1 MRHVEHVKIVQ
12 NAMLLSQV
20 DKLTVLDTHKMLKAG
35 HGSMRHSGTASFL
48 RHSMFQINPS
58 ELLPDQPSATTPT
71 YTGLTKQ
78 FSTVSIPCHLMY
90 WAS

>member
-1 MRHVEHVKIVQ
+1 MHTTS
-12 NAMLLSQV
+12 LQV

-58 ELLPDQPSATTPT
+58 ELLPNPQLEPQLLQDSL
-71 YTGLTKQ
+71 GCSL
-78 FSTVSIPCHLMY
+78 TVSIGVSSCIGPHD
-90 WAS
+90 SERQGR